1 MDVFYI
7 NLARRPDRRK
17 QFLMMNRGIARFH
30 WAEAVDG
37 KTLDVRQLIQKGI
50 VRRTLKTYTR
60 GALGCALSHKRI
72 WERCASGRLPITVAE
87 DDGAFNRCF
96 SKKAPIVMKRLPRD
110 WDIVLWGWNFDSVL
124 HVELAKGIPTSVMY
138 FDAANGK
145 PVTDFRTLKF
155 EVVPLRLIN
164 AFGTVC
170 YSLTPSG
177 AQKLDAACFPLR
189 SEWLWVEGLRRN
201 VCNSGIDV
209 MMNKHYRDLHA
220 YVAFPPL
227 VWTDNDKTTSDI
239 AGKVS

>member
-1 MDVFYI
+1 M
-7 NLARRPDRRK
+7 R
-17 QFLMMNRGIARFH
+17 NRGIARFRR
-30 WAEAVDG
+30 AEAVDG
-37 KTLDVRQLIQKGI
+37 KTLDIRQLIQKGI

-87 DDGAFNRCF
+87 DDAAFNCRF
-96 SKKAPIVMKRLPRD
+96 SEKAPIVMKRLPRD

-145 PVTDFRTLKF
+145 PGTDFRALKF
-155 EVVPLRLIN
+155 EVVPLRLIT

-177 AQKLDAACFPLR
+177 AQKLVAACFPLR
-189 SEWLWVEGLRRN
+189 NEVLWVEALRRKL
-201 VCNSGIDV
+201 CNFGIDV
-209 MMNKHYRDLHA
+209 MMNKQYRDLHA

-227 VWTDNDKTTSDI
+227 VWTDNDKTTSD
-239 AGKVS
+239 VSNKLS